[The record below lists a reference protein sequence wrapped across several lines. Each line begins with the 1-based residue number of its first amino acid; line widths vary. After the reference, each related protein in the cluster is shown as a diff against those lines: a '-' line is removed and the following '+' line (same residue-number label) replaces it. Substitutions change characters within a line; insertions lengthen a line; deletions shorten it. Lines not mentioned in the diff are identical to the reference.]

1 VISAFSTTQTG
12 LDVTSIAN
20 TTSGV
25 SNYAW
30 DFGDGFTGSGPA
42 LTHTFSADGTYTVS
56 LIVENLCG
64 QKDSSSQTLTVCAP
78 LGMPSIGVSVVALNI
93 GFTSAVTAGTPLQYY
108 WNFGDNSTSSIAN
121 PNHIYALDGT
131 YTVTLVV
138 VNLCGDSVI
147 TSTPV
152 EVCSVVL
159 PQFTIQQTGNSIT
172 VDAWGTPGAAGLTFD
187 WNFGD
192 GNTGSGPI
200 DNHTYAGPG
209 TYVVTL
215 DVLNSCGEAYSTTQV
230 VKVCQPPVVDF
241 TFKIISTG
249 GNGML
254 VEFDASASQGASGYL
269 WNFGDGNTST
279 TGPIVQH
286 LYVTPGLFYVVKL
299 TLSDTCGTNRSET
312 KSLASVGTP
321 ELAADQYVLYPNPV
335 KGSEALL
342 AGWNEPVVEFKAYN
356 ALGQSMDQGTPQLLE
371 NGLLINCANWPVGV
385 YLIQV
390 RGSLHVWSG
399 KLIISQK

>member
-1 VISAFSTTQTG
+1 
-12 LDVTSIAN
+12 
-20 TTSGV
+20 
-25 SNYAW
+25 
-30 DFGDGFTGSGPA
+30 
-42 LTHTFSADGTYTVS
+42 
-56 LIVENLCG
+56 
-64 QKDSSSQTLTVCAP
+64 
-78 LGMPSIGVSVVALNI
+78 MPSIGVSSSGLSVAY
-93 GFTSAVTAGTPLQYY
+93 TSAVTAGTPLQYF
-108 WNFGDNSTSSIAN
+108 WNFGDNTTSTNAN
-121 PNHIYALDGT
+121 PNHVYALDGT
-131 YTVTLVV
+131 YTVTLIM

-152 EVCSVVL
+152 EVCSTVL
-159 PQFTIQQTGNSIT
+159 PQFTIQQTGNSIA
-172 VDAWGTPGAAGLTFD
+172 VDAWGTPGAAGLTFTWD
-187 WNFGD
+187 FGD
-192 GNTGSGPI
+192 GNTGSGPVA
-200 DNHTYAGPG
+200 NHTYAGPG
-209 TYVVTL
+209 TFVVTL
-215 DVLNSCGEAYSTTQV
+215 EAVNSCGEAYVTTQV
-230 VKVCQPPVVDF
+230 VKVCQPPIVDF

-279 TGPIVQH
+279 TGPVVQH

-321 ELAADQYVLYPNPV
+321 ELAAHQYVLYPNPV

-342 AGWNEPVVEFKAYN
+342 AGWNEPVVEYKAYN
-356 ALGQSMDQGTPQLLE
+356 ALGQSMDQSTPQLLE